1 MKTVK
6 VHCEDSEVP
15 NGADRRWDLCDD
27 ISAKTSS
34 HRESGLS
41 MPGKKILC
49 PVAIDWVTRR
59 FMVAIHLGFRS
70 VVRQDGL
77 VIALLNSD

>member
-41 MPGKKILC
+41 MPGKKILLSC
-49 PVAIDWVTRR
+49 RYRLGHLAVYGC
-59 FMVAIHLGFRS
+59 IHLGFRS

-77 VIALLNSD
+77 VIALLNPD